1 MRSRRTHPESPSAHD
16 SAATD
21 GVASSAARSSPSPAG
36 TSTRRGALRLLGA
49 GAVAGLAGCLGS
61 DGGQADDDFPEGVRF
76 DRGWPTY
83 AHDDANTAF
92 LREGTAIAGPTIEYE
107 PDFAMDSTE
116 PVAADGVGYTPG
128 DPVRAIDPAAGEE
141 LWAAQG
147 ESWTAPVV
155 LDGVVYSLGVTVHG
169 PNRLA
174 LYRARTGREFRTIEL
189 PGRPR
194 TPPAFSNDRE
204 TLFLG
209 LDDERVCAVDIDAA
223 EVRWTR
229 SLFGAVRRPLAVN
242 LHSIFVVTEGQRL
255 YCLGTDGR
263 ARWQVPTETV
273 EAVAPVVGDERVYIA
288 GWDRIA
294 ALERRNGDV
303 VWEDDRGV
311 HERLAFDGERLY
323 AVRGSLRALDS
334 ATGAERWR
342 YNPDETVSA
351 ASIVGDTVY
360 VGTGRGELV
369 ALNRTDGGGP
379 FGDRERWSMS
389 LGRNVGHSLAATDRR
404 VFCPLVRDDGLS
416 SLSVVG
422 DADADESTAGATA
435 SAGTTATAG
444 TTADAGGSES

>member
-1 MRSRRTHPESPSAHD
+1 MRSRRNPPDSPSARG

-21 GVASSAARSSPSPAG
+21 SVASPAAGTNSTSTS

-49 GAVAGLAGCLGS
+49 GAVAGLAGCLG
-61 DGGQADDDFPEGVRF
+61 GGEGQTDDDFPEGVRF

-92 LREGTAIAGPTIEYE
+92 LREGTAIAEPTIEYE
-107 PDFAMDSTE
+107 PDFGMDSTE
-116 PVAADGVGYTPG
+116 PVAAGGVGYTPG
-128 DPVRAIDPAAGEE
+128 DPMRALDPAAGEE
-141 LWAAQG
+141 LWTAQG
-147 ESWTAPVV
+147 ERWTAPVV
-155 LDGVVYSLGVTVHG
+155 LDGIVYSLGVTVHG

-223 EVRWTR
+223 EVKWTR

-242 LHSIFVVTEGQRL
+242 LRSIFVVTEGQRL
-255 YCLGTDGR
+255 YCLGTDGS
-263 ARWQVPTETV
+263 AFWQVPTETV
-273 EAVAPVVGDERVYIA
+273 ETVAPVVGDERVYIA

-294 ALERRNGDV
+294 ALDRRNGDV

-323 AVRGSLRALDS
+323 AARGSLRALDS
-334 ATGAERWR
+334 ATGEVRWTYDPR
-342 YNPDETVSA
+342 ETVSA
-351 ASIVGDTVY
+351 ASVVGDAVY
-360 VGTGRGELV
+360 VGTGHGELV

-404 VFCPLVRDDGLS
+404 VFCPLVRDDGLF
-416 SLSVVG
+416 SLTVVG
-422 DADADESTAGATA
+422 DAADSS

-444 TTADAGGSES
+444 TAADAGGSES

>member
-1 MRSRRTHPESPSAHD
+1 MRSRRTPPDSPSASD
-16 SAATD
+16 SAGTDDPASAGARESASAAT
-21 GVASSAARSSPSPAG
+21 G
-36 TSTRRGALRLLGA
+36 TSTRRGVLRLLGA
-49 GAVAGLAGCLGS
+49 GAVAGVAGCLGG
-61 DGGQADDDFPEGVRF
+61 DEGQTDDDFPEGVRF
-76 DRGWPTY
+76 EDGWRTY

-92 LREGTAIAGPTIEYE
+92 LRDGTAISEPTIEYE
-107 PDFAMDSTE
+107 PDFGMGSTE
-116 PVAADGVGYTPG
+116 PVAADGVAYTPS
-128 DPVRAIDPAAGEE
+128 DPIRALDPAAGEE
-141 LWAAQG
+141 LWTAQG
-147 ESWTAPVV
+147 EEWTAPVV
-155 LDGVVYSLGVTVHG
+155 LDGIAYSLGVTVHG

-174 LYRARTGREFRTIEL
+174 LYRARTGRLFRTIEL

-223 EVRWTR
+223 DVKWTR

-255 YCLGTDGR
+255 YCLGTDGS
-263 ARWQVPTETV
+263 AFWQAPTETV
-273 EAVAPVVGDERVYIA
+273 ETVAPVVGDERVYLA

-294 ALERRNGDV
+294 ALERRSGDV

-334 ATGAERWR
+334 ATGEERWR
-342 YNPDETVSA
+342 YYPDETVSA
-351 ASIVGDTVY
+351 ASVVGDTVY
-360 VGTGRGELV
+360 VGTARGDLV
-369 ALNRTDGGGP
+369 ALNRTGDGGL
-379 FGDRERWSMS
+379 FGDRERWSIS

-404 VFCPLVRDDGLS
+404 VLCPLVRDDGLPS
-416 SLSVVG
+416 ITVV
-422 DADADESTAGATA
+422 ADADES
-435 SAGTTATAG
+435 SAG

>member
-1 MRSRRTHPESPSAHD
+1 MRSRMTPPDSPSASD
-16 SAATD
+16 SAGTDDPASAGARESASAAT
-21 GVASSAARSSPSPAG
+21 G
-36 TSTRRGALRLLGA
+36 TSTRRGVLRLLGA
-49 GAVAGLAGCLGS
+49 GAVAGVAGCLGG
-61 DGGQADDDFPEGVRF
+61 DEGQTDDDSAEGVRF
-76 DRGWPTY
+76 EDGWRTY

-92 LREGTAIAGPTIEYE
+92 RREGTPISEPTIEYE
-107 PDFAMDSTE
+107 PDFGMGSTE
-116 PVAADGVGYTPG
+116 PVAADGVAYTPS
-128 DPVRAIDPAAGEE
+128 DPIRALDPAAGEE
-141 LWAAQG
+141 LWTAQG
-147 ESWTAPVV
+147 EEWTAPVV

-174 LYRARTGREFRTIEL
+174 LYRARTGRLFRTIEL
-189 PGRPR
+189 PGRPQ

-242 LHSIFVVTEGQRL
+242 LGAIYVVTEGQRL
-255 YCLGTDGR
+255 YCLGTDGS
-263 ARWQVPTETV
+263 AFWQAPTETV
-273 EAVAPVVGDERVYIA
+273 ETVAPVVGDERVYLA

-334 ATGAERWR
+334 ATGEERWR
-342 YNPDETVSA
+342 YYPEETVSA
-351 ASIVGDTVY
+351 ASIVGDAVY
-360 VGTGRGELV
+360 VGTGDGDLV
-369 ALNRTDGGGP
+369 ALNRTGDGGL
-379 FGDRERWSMS
+379 FGDRERWSIS

-404 VFCPLVRDDGLS
+404 VFCPVVRDDGLPS
-416 SLSVVG
+416 MTVV
-422 DADADESTAGATA
+422 ADAADGS
-435 SAGTTATAG
+435 SAG